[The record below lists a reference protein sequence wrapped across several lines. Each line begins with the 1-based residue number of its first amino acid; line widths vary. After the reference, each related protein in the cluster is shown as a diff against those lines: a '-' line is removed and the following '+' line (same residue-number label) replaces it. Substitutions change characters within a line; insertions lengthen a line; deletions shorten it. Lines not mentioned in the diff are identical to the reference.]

1 MEDRLPIGDRLAA
14 SDQTAAVLG
23 DIASILGAYRRKLIA
38 AGFQSEEALDLCRDV
53 QDFIL
58 GGCE

>member
-1 MEDRLPIGDRLAA
+1 MPDRLPIGDRIAA
-14 SDQTAAVLG
+14 TDQTAAVLV
-23 DIASILGAYRRKLIA
+23 DIALILGAYRRSLIA
-38 AGFQSEEALDLCRDV
+38 AGFRREEAIDLCRDV